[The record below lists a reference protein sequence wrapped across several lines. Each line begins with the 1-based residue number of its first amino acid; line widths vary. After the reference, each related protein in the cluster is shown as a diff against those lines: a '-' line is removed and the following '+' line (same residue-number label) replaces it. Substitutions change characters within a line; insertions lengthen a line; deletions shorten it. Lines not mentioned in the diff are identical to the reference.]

1 MNTRMRA
8 SIAFGILVMVSSA
21 AFGYALLSPARRWFS
36 TPKNVRVDSRGIS
49 SVTSPDPNHGV
60 TAAVNAVTKWNTAP
74 GGPTINILSSNS
86 ATVSYAQGDG
96 ISDIIFGDPLRICKG
111 SCIAATLTGY
121 YNTGQ
126 TGTCG
131 GLNVLAITDSDVAF
145 NLRYKYQTVA
155 EGGTCSSEIYLE
167 AVTTH
172 EVGHLIGLGHS
183 SVTSAL
189 MYPSVSYCVNK
200 ALATDDT
207 NGRNA
212 LYNCTLQ

>member
-1 MNTRMRA
+1 MRA

-21 AFGYALLSPARRWFS
+21 AFGYVLLSPARRWFS
-36 TPKNVRVDSRGIS
+36 TPKNVRVDSRGLS
-49 SVTSPDPNHGV
+49 SVTDFDHGV
-60 TAAVNAVTKWNTAP
+60 TAAVNAVTKWNNAP
-74 GGPTINILSSNS
+74 GGPTINILTSNS

-96 ISDIIFGDPLRICKG
+96 ISDIIFGDPLHICKG

-131 GLNVLAITDSDVAF
+131 GLNVDAITDSDVAF
-145 NLRYKYQTVA
+145 NLRFNYQTVA
-155 EGGTCSSEIYLE
+155 EGGTCSNEIYLE
-167 AVTTH
+167 SVTTH

-183 SVTSAL
+183 ASSSAL
-189 MYPSVSYCVNK
+189 MYASVSYCVNK
-200 ALATDDT
+200 PLATDDT

-212 LYNCTLQ
+212 LYSCP

>member
-1 MNTRMRA
+1 MTKTLHVA
-8 SIAFGILVMVSSA
+8 VSSLVLMIMVSTA

-36 TPKNVRVDSRGIS
+36 TPKLVRVDNRGLS
-49 SVTSPDPNHGV
+49 SVTDADHGV

-74 GGPTINILSSNS
+74 GGPTINVLSSNS
-86 ATVSYAQGDG
+86 AVVSYTQGDG
-96 ISDIIFGDPLRICKG
+96 ISDIIFADPLNICKG

-131 GLNVLAITDSDVAF
+131 GLNVVALTDSDVAF
-145 NLRYKYQTVA
+145 NLRFNYQTVA
-155 EGGTCSSEIYLE
+155 EGGTCSREIYLE

-172 EVGHLIGLGHS
+172 EVGHVIGLAHS
-183 SVTSAL
+183 TVTSAL

-200 ALATDDT
+200 PLATDDT

-212 LYNCTLQ
+212 LYNCNLQ